1 MNINEE
7 IVEKIREMN
16 IDDDTKAALLTLIE
30 MGVEM
35 TVEKSSFMQLFR
47 EEFHNRCG
55 SFGFRGLSKAGN
67 STKEKMSDK
76 VERDFSLLP
85 VKNPTYPNGN
95 KIKIKGK
102 WVNLPTF
109 ELDKDDKWGKD

>member
-16 IDDDTKAALLTLIE
+16 IDDDTKAALFTLIE

-35 TVEKSSFMQLFR
+35 TVEKSNFMQLFR
-47 EEFHNRCG
+47 EEFHSRCG
-55 SFGFRGLSKAGN
+55 NFGFRGLSKAGN

-76 VERDFSLLP
+76 VERDFSFLP
-85 VKNPTYPNGN
+85 DNN

-109 ELDKDDKWGKD
+109 ELGENDKWRS